1 MIVKELHIKGLY
13 EITPHRFGDKR
24 GYFCETYNAAAFAA
38 ATGLTPEWVQ
48 DNESFSC
55 YGVVRGLHF
64 QKGRFSQAKLVRAV
78 QGEVLDVVVDL
89 RADSPTLGHCATVK
103 LSSDIGNMLYIPRG
117 FAHGF
122 AVLSKCALFQYK
134 VDNVYAPAEECTLL
148 FTDVDLGIDWIIP
161 EDSRII
167 SPKDSN
173 GLPLK
178 EIIANYI
185 YREE

>member
-38 ATGLTPEWVQ
+38 ATGITPDWVQ
-48 DNESFSC
+48 DNESLSS

-64 QKGRFSQAKLVRAV
+64 QKGKFSQAKLVRVV

-89 RADSPTLGHCATVK
+89 RAGSPTLGQYVALK

-122 AVLSKCALFQYK
+122 AVLSDKALFQYK
-134 VDNVYAPAEECTLL
+134 VDNIYAPAEECTLL
-148 FTDVDLGIDWIIP
+148 FTDSELGIDWIIP

-178 EIIANYI
+178 EIIANYT